1 MRSIRSTITLITVLV
16 ILTSITAIS
25 IASHIIIRNETD
37 KSSVDTMN
45 LINDGTEKILE
56 NYLENIQQSCE
67 IVANIAIEDLDSVFL
82 VECGAIKSGTE
93 ENQQTSEQVNAL
105 NDYLREY
112 CDGIQDIFSGVAGNT
127 QGVVSYY
134 YCISP
139 ELSSDVHGFY
149 YMKQGKTGLI
159 QQPPL
164 NAANLPPNEGLD
176 TSWYDTAVDMGCPGW
191 IGAYRYQGQWLCSYM
206 IPIYKA
212 GILIGVLGE
221 DITCET
227 LAAQLE
233 DIHLYK
239 TGYVCLMDAKRHVIY
254 HPEMPIG
261 SFMEDFQIS
270 VSREILESDNSG
282 DELIRYTTKGQKKQL
297 SFSTL
302 SNGMKLFCVVPV
314 AEVNASRTKLIQS
327 TTLITLVISII
338 FIFLISFA
346 LSAITNPLKQ
356 LTDASQKLAD
366 SDYNVDLTYQRD
378 NEIGALTN
386 AFSKMRD
393 QIKNNIDNLNHQLF
407 HDRLTDLPNMRRFFT
422 LAKQERDHLRQEGK
436 EAVMVYL
443 NIIGTRYYNRQKG
456 FKMGDKLIMDFARI
470 LSRHFGD
477 NRVCRFN
484 GDQFAAVAD
493 NAEIEAILARILQEC
508 ETAMDGKRLPIRVGI
523 YPDKLEDVDTDIAC
537 DRAKYASDLKKG
549 ELSSSITY
557 YDAEMLKRSEI
568 DHHIIHNLD
577 RALEEGWVKV
587 YYQPIVRSSNGN
599 VCDEEALA
607 RWIDPKLGFLS
618 PAFFIPALEQ
628 SKLIYKLDLYI
639 VDEVLKKLKHQSAAG
654 FYQVSQSIN
663 LSRMDFESCDIV
675 SEICKRV
682 DNAGID
688 RSMISIEITESV
700 IGGDFE
706 FMKEQVERF
715 QSLGF
720 PVWMDD
726 FGSGYSSLDVL
737 HQIHFDLIKF
747 DMRFM
752 ARFDEGDGGKII
764 LTQMVN
770 MAISLGMETLC
781 EGVEEAEQ
789 VEFLKEIGC
798 TRIQGYYYGKPIP
811 FEDIVTLF
819 EKGTTLKFENPEES
833 EYYASLG
840 RVNLYDISGLSVEE
854 DTHLS
859 NYFDILPM
867 SIMEVSDSKLWYNRC
882 NRSYRDFL
890 KRILKVDYKTDSR
903 NSIDLNSTI
912 GSKFLKTV
920 VQCAQDGRL
929 TIVDENVGDDT
940 TIHAL
945 VRRIAVNPVTG
956 VSAILIAILA
966 VATEATT
973 TRI

>member
-16 ILTSITAIS
+16 ILASIIAVS
-25 IASHIIIRNETD
+25 GASHIILRSETD
-37 KSSVDTMN
+37 NNSVDTMN
-45 LINDGTEKILE
+45 LINDGAEKILE
-56 NYLENIQQSCE
+56 NYFESIQQSSE
-67 IVANIAIEDLDSVFL
+67 IVANVAIEDLDSVFL
-82 VECGAIKSGTE
+82 VECGAIRSGE
-93 ENQQTSEQVNAL
+93 KEKPQTSEQKKAL
-105 NDYLREY
+105 NEYLKEY
-112 CDGIQDIFSGVAGNT
+112 CDSIQNIFSGVADNT
-127 QGVVSYY
+127 HGVISYY
-134 YCISP
+134 YCINP

-159 QQPPL
+159 EQPPL
-164 NAANLPPNEGLD
+164 DAANLIPNEGLD
-176 TSWYDTAVDMGCPGW
+176 TSWYDIAVDMGCPGW
-191 IGAYRYQGQWLCSYM
+191 IGAYLSQGQWICSYTV
-206 IPIYKA
+206 PIYKS
-212 GILIGVLGE
+212 GLLIGVLGE
-221 DITCET
+221 DISCET
-227 LAAQLE
+227 LAAQVK
-233 DIHLYK
+233 DIRLYK
-239 TGYVCLMDAKRHVIY
+239 TGYVCLMDEKRHVIY

-261 SFMEDFQIS
+261 SYMEDFQIS
-270 VSREILESDNSG
+270 VSKEVLQADNSE
-282 DELIRYTTKGQKKQL
+282 DELIRYTTKGQEKQL

-314 AEVNASRTKLIQS
+314 DEVNSSWTKLIRS
-327 TTLITLVISII
+327 TTLITLVISIV
-338 FIFLISFA
+338 FVFLIFFA
-346 LSAITNPLKQ
+346 LGAITNPLKQ

-366 SDYNVDLTYQRD
+366 SDYNVDLTYQGN
-378 NEIGALTN
+378 NEIGALTK
-386 AFSKMRD
+386 AFGKMRD
-393 QIKNNIDNLNHQLF
+393 QIRHNIDDLNHQLF

-422 LAKQERDHLRQEGK
+422 LAKQERDNLIQEGK
-436 EAVMVYL
+436 EAVMVYM
-443 NIIGTRYYNRQKG
+443 NIIGTSNYNRQNG

-470 LSRHFGD
+470 ISRHFGD

-493 NAEIEAILARILQEC
+493 NAEVEAILARVLQEC
-508 ETAMDGKRLPIRVGI
+508 ETAMDGKRLSIRVGI
-523 YPDKLEDVDTDIAC
+523 YSDKLEDVDTDIAC

-577 RALEEGWVKV
+577 RALHEGWVKV
-587 YYQPIVRSSNGN
+587 YYQPIVRSSSGK

-618 PAFFIPALEQ
+618 PAFFISALEQ

-639 VDEVLKKLKHQSAAG
+639 VDEVLKKMKQHKAAG
-654 FYQVSQSIN
+654 LYPVPQSIN

-675 SEICKRV
+675 SEICHRV
-682 DNAGID
+682 DDAGID

-720 PVWMDD
+720 QVWMDD

-752 ARFDEGDGGKII
+752 DRFDDGDSGKII

-770 MAISLGMETLC
+770 MAISLGMDTLC

-811 FEDIVTLF
+811 FEEILDLYK
-819 EKGTTLKFENPEES
+819 KGHCLEFENPEES

-840 RVNLYDISGLSVEE
+840 RVNLYDLSGLSSDE
-854 DTHLS
+854 DNHLN

-867 SIMEVSDSKLWYNRC
+867 SIMEVSDKKL
-882 NRSYRDFL
+882 
-890 KRILKVDYKTDSR
+890 
-903 NSIDLNSTI
+903 
-912 GSKFLKTV
+912 
-920 VQCAQDGRL
+920 
-929 TIVDENVGDDT
+929 
-940 TIHAL
+940 
-945 VRRIAVNPVTG
+945 
-956 VSAILIAILA
+956 
-966 VATEATT
+966 
-973 TRI
+973 